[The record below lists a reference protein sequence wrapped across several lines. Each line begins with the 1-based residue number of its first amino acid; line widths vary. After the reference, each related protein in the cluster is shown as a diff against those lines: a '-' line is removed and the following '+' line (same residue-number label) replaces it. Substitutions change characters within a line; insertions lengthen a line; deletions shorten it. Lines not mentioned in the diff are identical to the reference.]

1 MWVFSLPLRLRPQKD
16 AVCGAVTSRS
26 EGNQSLRQRVLGPVC
41 AELHSVPQGH
51 KHARLGCV
59 SVPGSCREHS
69 RDAIKE
75 MSLMCGAAAGAGGEA
90 AGSRGWGAD
99 APAAMIPLTALL
111 LRCQSALGEC
121 ICCFVPVP
129 IC

>member
-1 MWVFSLPLRLRPQKD
+1 
-16 AVCGAVTSRS
+16 
-26 EGNQSLRQRVLGPVC
+26 
-41 AELHSVPQGH
+41 
-51 KHARLGCV
+51 
-59 SVPGSCREHS
+59 
-69 RDAIKE
+69 
-75 MSLMCGAAAGAGGEA
+75 MCGAAAGAGGEA
-90 AGSRGWGAD
+90 GGSRGRGAD